1 MLHCNIFVILA
12 AALDEGPGIAHI
24 GHMNGPRRSLR
35 TDFLALTGA
44 LGLSALAVAFLF
56 WLSAAPD
63 DYSGRMIVR
72 FEGKPPTLEA
82 VQRIIDSGATPV
94 RAMPFLSAWVVR
106 AEAGSVPALK
116 ASGAWLTVRD
126 LGFDAAFAG
135 CLGATSGPARPP
147 FGASGR

>member
-1 MLHCNIFVILA
+1 MLHCSIFVIPVA
-12 AALDEGPGIAHI
+12 TLDEAPGIAHI
-24 GHMNGPRRSLR
+24 GRMDSPRRSFR
-35 TDFLALTGA
+35 TDILALTGA
-44 LGLSALAVAFLF
+44 LGLSALAAVFLF

-72 FEGKPPTLEA
+72 FEDRPPTLEA

-94 RAMPFLSAWVVR
+94 RAMPFINAWVVR
-106 AEAGSVPALK
+106 AEAGSVPVLK
-116 ASGAWLTVRD
+116 AQGAWLTVRD

-135 CLGATSGPARPP
+135 CLGAASGPARPP

>member
-1 MLHCNIFVILA
+1 MLRCNKFVIPA
-12 AALDEGPGIAHI
+12 TALDEGHGIAHI
-24 GHMNGPRRSLR
+24 GHMDSPRRSLR

-44 LGLSALAVAFLF
+44 LGLSALAIAFLF

-82 VQRIIDSGATPV
+82 VRRIIDSGATPV

-106 AEAGSVPALK
+106 ADAGSVPALK
-116 ASGAWLTVRD
+116 AQGAWLTVRD

-135 CLGATSGPARPP
+135 CLGAATGPARPP
-147 FGASGR
+147 FGTSGR